1 MKKTIAFIVL
11 FFVAASLFSAY
22 YYWSNSSISTS
33 GQTSTMGVKIEKTS
47 DIINCGIS
55 STFDSSKS
63 DLGLTDVSIKSFDSI
78 TDTSSQEWSYKGKI
92 NELYVWWQIYS
103 TKKYQINMRVSL
115 LKDKG
120 TGNIVIPYS
129 ITIYNLDS
137 NSSYVEEDST
147 TFKDVSSTVVSKT
160 IMETSGSDSIET
172 GHRKLSLTTND
183 VKGIAYSESF
193 EATLTI
199 EVVSV

>member
-63 DLGLTDVSIKSFDSI
+63 DLGLTDVSTKSFDSI
-78 TDTSSQEWSYKGKI
+78 TDTSSQEGSYKGKI
-92 NELYVWWQIYS
+92 DELYVWWQIYS
-103 TKKYQINMRVSL
+103 KTKYQINMRVSP
-115 LKDKG
+115 LKDNG

-129 ITIYNLDS
+129 ITIYNLGS
-137 NSSYVEEDST
+137 NSNYVEEDST

>member
-11 FFVAASLFSAY
+11 SFVAASLFSAY
-22 YYWSNSSISTS
+22 YYWSNSTISTS

-63 DLGLTDVSIKSFDSI
+63 DLGLTDVSTKSFDPI

-92 NELYVWWQIYS
+92 DELYLWWQIYS
-103 TKKYQINMRVSL
+103 KYTYQINMSVSR
-115 LKDKG
+115 LKDKD

-129 ITIYNLDS
+129 ITIFKLGS

-147 TFKDVSSTVVSKT
+147 TFKDVSSTGLSKT
-160 IMETSGSDSIET
+160 IMKTSGSDSIET
-172 GHRKLSLTTND
+172 GHRKLSLITND
-183 VKGIAYSESF
+183 VKGVAYSESF

>member
-11 FFVAASLFSAY
+11 SFVAASLFSAY
-22 YYWSNSSISTS
+22 YYLSNSSISKS
-33 GQTSTMGVKIEKTS
+33 GQTSTMRVIIEETS

-63 DLGLTDVSIKSFDSI
+63 DLGLTDVSIKSFDPI
-78 TDTSSQEWSYKGKI
+78 IDISSQEWSYKGKI
-92 NELYVWWQIYS
+92 GELYVWWQIYS
-103 TKKYQINMRVSL
+103 KTKFQINMRVSP
-115 LKDKG
+115 LKDNG

-160 IMETSGSDSIET
+160 LMVTSGSDSIET

>member
-11 FFVAASLFSAY
+11 SFVATSLFSAY
-22 YYWSNSSISTS
+22 YYWNNSTISTS
-33 GQTSTMGVKIEKTS
+33 GQTSTMGVIIEKTS

-63 DLGLTDVSIKSFDSI
+63 DLGLTDVSTKSFDPI

-92 NELYVWWQIYS
+92 DELYLWWQIYS
-103 TKKYQINMRVSL
+103 KFTYQINMSVSR
-115 LKDKG
+115 LKDKD

-129 ITIYNLDS
+129 ITIFKLGS

-147 TFKDVSSTVVSKT
+147 TFKDVSSTGLSKT
-160 IMETSGSDSIET
+160 IMKTSGSDSIET

>member
-33 GQTSTMGVKIEKTS
+33 GQTSTMGVLIEKTS

-63 DLGLTDVSIKSFDSI
+63 DLGLTDVSTKSFDSI

-92 NELYVWWQIYS
+92 DELYVWWQIYS
-103 TKKYQINMRVSL
+103 KTKYQINMRVSP
-115 LKDKG
+115 LKDNG

-147 TFKDVSSTVVSKT
+147 SFKDVSSTVVSKT
-160 IMETSGSDSIET
+160 LMVTSGSDSIET

>member
-11 FFVAASLFSAY
+11 SFVAASLFSAY
-22 YYWSNSSISTS
+22 YYWSNSTIPTS
-33 GQTSTMGVKIEKTS
+33 GQTSTMRVKIEKTS

-63 DLGLTDVSIKSFDSI
+63 DLGLTDVSTKSFDPI

-92 NELYVWWQIYS
+92 DELYLWWQIYS
-103 TKKYQINMRVSL
+103 KFTYQINMSVSR
-115 LKDKG
+115 LKDKD

-129 ITIYNLDS
+129 ITIFKLGS

-147 TFKDVSSTVVSKT
+147 TFKDVSSTGLSKT
-160 IMETSGSDSIET
+160 IMKTSGSDSIET
-172 GHRKLSLTTND
+172 GHRKLSLITND
-183 VKGIAYSESF
+183 VKGVAYSESF

>member
-11 FFVAASLFSAY
+11 FFVAASLFSDY
-22 YYWSNSSISTS
+22 YYLSNSSISKS
-33 GQTSTMGVKIEKTS
+33 GQTSTMGVLIEKTS

-63 DLGLTDVSIKSFDSI
+63 DLGLTDVSTKSFDSI

-92 NELYVWWQIYS
+92 DELYVWWQIYS
-103 TKKYQINMRVSL
+103 KTKYQINMRVSL

-120 TGNIVIPYS
+120 TDNIVIPYS
-129 ITIYNLDS
+129 ITILKLGS
-137 NSSYVEEDST
+137 NSSYVEDST
-147 TFKDVSSTVVSKT
+147 IFKDDSSTVVSKNIT
-160 IMETSGSDSIET
+160 ATLGSGIET

>member
-33 GQTSTMGVKIEKTS
+33 GQTSTMGVLIEKTS

-63 DLGLTDVSIKSFDSI
+63 DLGLTDVSTKSFDSI

-92 NELYVWWQIYS
+92 DELYVWWQIYS
-103 TKKYQINMRVSL
+103 KTKYQINMRVSP
-115 LKDKG
+115 LKDNG

>member
-22 YYWSNSSISTS
+22 YYLSNSSISKS
-33 GQTSTMGVKIEKTS
+33 GQTSTMGVLIEKTS

-63 DLGLTDVSIKSFDSI
+63 DLGLTDVSTKSFNPIKDI
-78 TDTSSQEWSYKGKI
+78 SSQEWSYKGKI
-92 NELYVWWQIYS
+92 DELYVWWQIYS
-103 TKKYQINMRVSL
+103 KTKFQINMRVSP
-115 LKDKG
+115 LKDNG

-129 ITIYNLDS
+129 ITIYNLGS

>member
-22 YYWSNSSISTS
+22 YYLSNSSISKS
-33 GQTSTMGVKIEKTS
+33 GQTSTMGVLIEKTS
-47 DIINCGIS
+47 DIITCGIS

-63 DLGLTDVSIKSFDSI
+63 DLGLTDVSTKSFDPI
-78 TDTSSQEWSYKGKI
+78 IDISSQEWSYKGKI
-92 NELYVWWQIYS
+92 GELYVWWQIYS
-103 TKKYQINMRVSL
+103 KTKYQINMRVSL

-160 IMETSGSDSIET
+160 LMVTSGSDSIET

>member
-11 FFVAASLFSAY
+11 SFVAASLFSAY
-22 YYWSNSSISTS
+22 YYLSNSSISKS
-33 GQTSTMGVKIEKTS
+33 GQTSTMRVIIEETS

-63 DLGLTDVSIKSFDSI
+63 DLGLTDVSIKSFDPI
-78 TDTSSQEWSYKGKI
+78 IDISSQEWSYKGKI
-92 NELYVWWQIYS
+92 GELYVWWQIYS
-103 TKKYQINMRVSL
+103 KTKYQINMRVSL

-160 IMETSGSDSIET
+160 LMVTSGSDSIET

>member
-1 MKKTIAFIVL
+1 
-11 FFVAASLFSAY
+11 
-22 YYWSNSSISTS
+22 
-33 GQTSTMGVKIEKTS
+33 
-47 DIINCGIS
+47 
-55 STFDSSKS
+55 
-63 DLGLTDVSIKSFDSI
+63 
-78 TDTSSQEWSYKGKI
+78 
-92 NELYVWWQIYS
+92 
-103 TKKYQINMRVSL
+103 MRVSP
-115 LKDKG
+115 LKDNG

>member
-22 YYWSNSSISTS
+22 YYLSNSSISKS
-33 GQTSTMGVKIEKTS
+33 GQTSTMRVIIVETS

-63 DLGLTDVSIKSFDSI
+63 DLGLTDVSTKSFDSI

-92 NELYVWWQIYS
+92 DELYVWWQIYS
-103 TKKYQINMRVSL
+103 KTKYQINMRVSL

-160 IMETSGSDSIET
+160 LMVTSGSDSIET

>member
-22 YYWSNSSISTS
+22 YYLSNSSISKS
-33 GQTSTMGVKIEKTS
+33 GQTSTMRVIIEETS

-63 DLGLTDVSIKSFDSI
+63 DLGLTDVSTKSFDPI

-92 NELYVWWQIYS
+92 DELYLWWQIYS
-103 TKKYQINMRVSL
+103 KLTYQINMSVSP

-129 ITIYNLDS
+129 ITVFKLGS
-137 NSSYVEEDST
+137 NSSYVEEDYST
-147 TFKDVSSTVVSKT
+147 TFKDVSSTVVSKIT
-160 IMETSGSDSIET
+160 DTSGSVGIVT

>member
-22 YYWSNSSISTS
+22 YYWSNSSISKS
-33 GQTSTMGVKIEKTS
+33 GQTSTMGVLIEKTS

-63 DLGLTDVSIKSFDSI
+63 DLGLTDVSTKSFDPI
-78 TDTSSQEWSYKGKI
+78 IDISSQEWSYKGKI
-92 NELYVWWQIYS
+92 GELYVWWQIYS
-103 TKKYQINMRVSL
+103 KTKFQINMRVSP
-115 LKDKG
+115 LKDNG

>member
-1 MKKTIAFIVL
+1 
-11 FFVAASLFSAY
+11 
-22 YYWSNSSISTS
+22 
-33 GQTSTMGVKIEKTS
+33 
-47 DIINCGIS
+47 
-55 STFDSSKS
+55 
-63 DLGLTDVSIKSFDSI
+63 
-78 TDTSSQEWSYKGKI
+78 
-92 NELYVWWQIYS
+92 
-103 TKKYQINMRVSL
+103 MRVSP

-129 ITIYNLDS
+129 ITVFKLGS
-137 NSSYVEEDST
+137 NSSYVEEDYST
-147 TFKDVSSTVVSKT
+147 TFKDVSSTVVSKIT
-160 IMETSGSDSIET
+160 DTSGSVGIVT

>member
-11 FFVAASLFSAY
+11 SFVAASLFSDY
-22 YYWSNSSISTS
+22 YYLSNSRISKS

-63 DLGLTDVSIKSFDSI
+63 DLGLTDVSTKSFNPIKDI
-78 TDTSSQEWSYKGKI
+78 SSQEWSYKGKI
-92 NELYVWWQIYS
+92 DELYVWWQIYS
-103 TKKYQINMRVSL
+103 KTKYQINMRVSP
-115 LKDKG
+115 LKDNG

-129 ITIYNLDS
+129 ITIYNLGS

>member
-11 FFVAASLFSAY
+11 SFVVASLFSAY
-22 YYWSNSSISTS
+22 YYWSNSTISTS

-63 DLGLTDVSIKSFDSI
+63 DLGLTDVSIKSFDPI
-78 TDTSSQEWSYKGKI
+78 IDISSQEWSYKGKI
-92 NELYVWWQIYS
+92 GELYVWWQIYS
-103 TKKYQINMRVSL
+103 KTKYQINMRVSL

-160 IMETSGSDSIET
+160 LMVTSGSDSIET

>member
-11 FFVAASLFSAY
+11 SFVAASLFSAY
-22 YYWSNSSISTS
+22 YYSNSSISTN
-33 GQTSTMGVKIEKTS
+33 GQTSTMRVKIEKTS

-55 STFDSSKS
+55 STFDSTKS
-63 DLGLTDVSIKSFDSI
+63 DLGLTDVSTKSFGPI

-92 NELYVWWQIYS
+92 DELYVWWQIYS
-103 TKKYQINMRVSL
+103 TTKYQINMRVSP

-129 ITIYNLDS
+129 ITVFKLGS
-137 NSSYVEEDST
+137 NSSYVEEDYST
-147 TFKDVSSTVVSKT
+147 TFKDVSSTVVSKIT
-160 IMETSGSDSIET
+160 DTSGSVGIVT

>member
-11 FFVAASLFSAY
+11 SFVAASLFSAY
-22 YYWSNSSISTS
+22 YYWGNSTISTR
-33 GQTSTMGVKIEKTS
+33 GQTSTMRVKIERTS

-63 DLGLTDVSIKSFDSI
+63 DLGLTDVSTKSFVPIIDI
-78 TDTSSQEWSYKGKI
+78 SSQEWSYKGKI
-92 NELYVWWQIYS
+92 DELYLWWQIYS
-103 TKKYQINMRVSL
+103 TKNYQINMRVSP

-129 ITIYNLDS
+129 ITILKLGS
-137 NSSYVEEDST
+137 NSSYVEDST
-147 TFKDVSSTVVSKT
+147 IFKDDSSTVVSKNIT
-160 IMETSGSDSIET
+160 ATLGSGIET

>member
-33 GQTSTMGVKIEKTS
+33 GQTSTMGVKIEKTN

-63 DLGLTDVSIKSFDSI
+63 DLGLTDVSTKSFYPSKDI
-78 TDTSSQEWSYKGKI
+78 SSQEWSYKGKI
-92 NELYVWWQIYS
+92 DELYVWWQIYS
-103 TKKYQINMRVSL
+103 KTKYQINMRVSL

>member
-33 GQTSTMGVKIEKTS
+33 GQTSTMGVLIEKTS

-63 DLGLTDVSIKSFDSI
+63 DLGLTDVSTKSFDSI

-103 TKKYQINMRVSL
+103 KTKYQINMRVSL

>member
-11 FFVAASLFSAY
+11 SFVAASLFSAY
-22 YYWSNSSISTS
+22 YYWGNSTISTS
-33 GQTSTMGVKIEKTS
+33 GTSTMGVKIEKTS

-63 DLGLTDVSIKSFDSI
+63 DLGLTDVSTKSFVPNIDI
-78 TDTSSQEWSYKGKI
+78 SSQEWSYKGKI
-92 NELYVWWQIYS
+92 DELYVWWQIYS
-103 TKKYQINMRVSL
+103 ASTYQINMRVSS

-120 TGNIVIPYS
+120 TGKIVIPYS
-129 ITIYNLDS
+129 ITVFKLGS
-137 NSSYVEEDST
+137 NSSYVEEDYST
-147 TFKDVSSTVVSKT
+147 TFKDVSSTVVSK
-160 IMETSGSDSIET
+160 ISDTSGSVGIVT

>member
-11 FFVAASLFSAY
+11 SFVAASLFSDY
-22 YYWSNSSISTS
+22 YYLSNSSISKS
-33 GQTSTMGVKIEKTS
+33 GQTSTMGVVIEETS

-63 DLGLTDVSIKSFDSI
+63 DLGLTDVSTKSFDPI

-92 NELYVWWQIYS
+92 GELYVWWQIYS
-103 TKKYQINMRVSL
+103 KTKFQINMRVSP
-115 LKDKG
+115 LKDNG

-160 IMETSGSDSIET
+160 IMVTSGSDSIET

>member
-33 GQTSTMGVKIEKTS
+33 GQTSTMGVLIEKTS

-63 DLGLTDVSIKSFDSI
+63 DLGLTDVSTKSFNPIKDI
-78 TDTSSQEWSYKGKI
+78 SSQEWSYKGKI
-92 NELYVWWQIYS
+92 DELYVWWQIYS
-103 TKKYQINMRVSL
+103 KTKYQINMRVSL

-120 TGNIVIPYS
+120 TDNIVIPYS

-160 IMETSGSDSIET
+160 LMVTSGSDSIET

>member
-11 FFVAASLFSAY
+11 SFVAASLFSAY
-22 YYWSNSSISTS
+22 YYSNSSISTN
-33 GQTSTMGVKIEKTS
+33 GQTSTMRVKIEKTS

-55 STFDSSKS
+55 STFDSSRS
-63 DLGLTDVSIKSFDSI
+63 DLGLTDVSTKSFDPI

-92 NELYVWWQIYS
+92 DELYVWWQIYS
-103 TKKYQINMRVSL
+103 TTKYQINMRVSP

-129 ITIYNLDS
+129 ITVFKLGS
-137 NSSYVEEDST
+137 NSSYVEEDYST
-147 TFKDVSSTVVSKT
+147 TFKDVSSTVVSKIT
-160 IMETSGSDSIET
+160 VTLGSGIET
-172 GHRKLSLTTND
+172 GHRKLSLITND
-183 VKGIAYSESF
+183 VKGIAFSESF

>member
-63 DLGLTDVSIKSFDSI
+63 DLGLTDVSTKSFDSI

-92 NELYVWWQIYS
+92 DELYVWWQIYS
-103 TKKYQINMRVSL
+103 KTKFQINMRVSP

-129 ITIYNLDS
+129 ITIYNLGS

>member
-63 DLGLTDVSIKSFDSI
+63 DLGLTDVSTKSFDSI

-92 NELYVWWQIYS
+92 DELYVWWQIYS
-103 TKKYQINMRVSL
+103 KTKYQINMRVSL

-129 ITIYNLDS
+129 ITIYNLGS

-160 IMETSGSDSIET
+160 IMVTSGSDSIET

>member
-22 YYWSNSSISTS
+22 YYLSNSSISKS
-33 GQTSTMGVKIEKTS
+33 GQTSTMGVLIEKTS

-55 STFDSSKS
+55 STIDSSKS
-63 DLGLTDVSIKSFDSI
+63 DLGLTDVSTKSFNPIKDI
-78 TDTSSQEWSYKGKI
+78 SSQEWSYKGKI
-92 NELYVWWQIYS
+92 DELYVWWQIYS
-103 TKKYQINMRVSL
+103 KTKFQINMRVSP
-115 LKDKG
+115 LKDNG

-129 ITIYNLDS
+129 ITIYNLGS

>member
-33 GQTSTMGVKIEKTS
+33 GKTSTMGVKIEKTS

-63 DLGLTDVSIKSFDSI
+63 DLGLTDVSTKSFNPIKDI
-78 TDTSSQEWSYKGKI
+78 SSQEWSYKGKI
-92 NELYVWWQIYS
+92 DELYVWWQIYS
-103 TKKYQINMRVSL
+103 KTKYQINMRVSL

-129 ITIYNLDS
+129 ITIYNLGS

>member
-63 DLGLTDVSIKSFDSI
+63 DLGLTDVSTKSFNPIKDI
-78 TDTSSQEWSYKGKI
+78 SSQEWSYKGKI
-92 NELYVWWQIYS
+92 DELYVWWQIYS
-103 TKKYQINMRVSL
+103 KTKYQINMRVSL

-160 IMETSGSDSIET
+160 IMVTSGSDSIET

>member
-33 GQTSTMGVKIEKTS
+33 GQTSTMGVLIEKTS

-63 DLGLTDVSIKSFDSI
+63 DLGLTDVSTKSFDSI

-92 NELYVWWQIYS
+92 DELYVWWQIYS
-103 TKKYQINMRVSL
+103 KTKYQINMRVSL

-160 IMETSGSDSIET
+160 LMVTSGSDSIET

>member
-11 FFVAASLFSAY
+11 SFVAASLFSAY
-22 YYWSNSSISTS
+22 YYWSNSTISTS

-55 STFDSSKS
+55 STFDSSRS
-63 DLGLTDVSIKSFDSI
+63 DLGLTDVSTKSFDPI

-92 NELYVWWQIYS
+92 DELYLWWQIYS
-103 TKKYQINMRVSL
+103 TTKYQINMRVSP

-129 ITIYNLDS
+129 ITVLKLGS
-137 NSSYVEEDST
+137 NSSYVEDST
-147 TFKDVSSTVVSKT
+147 IFQDDSSTVVSKP
-160 IMETSGSDSIET
+160 IMVTSGSDSIET
-172 GHRKLSLTTND
+172 GHRKLSLITND
-183 VKGIAYSESF
+183 VKGIAFSESF

>member
-22 YYWSNSSISTS
+22 YYWSNSSISKS

-63 DLGLTDVSIKSFDSI
+63 DLGLTDVSTKSFDSI

-103 TKKYQINMRVSL
+103 KTKYQINMRVSL

-160 IMETSGSDSIET
+160 IMVTSGSDSIET

>member
-11 FFVAASLFSAY
+11 FFVAASLFSDY
-22 YYWSNSSISTS
+22 YYLSNSSISKS
-33 GQTSTMGVKIEKTS
+33 GQTSTMGVLIEKTS

-63 DLGLTDVSIKSFDSI
+63 DLGLTDVSTKSFDSI

-92 NELYVWWQIYS
+92 DELYVWWQIYS
-103 TKKYQINMRVSL
+103 KTKYQINMRVSP
-115 LKDKG
+115 LKDNG

-129 ITIYNLDS
+129 ITIYNLGS

>member
-11 FFVAASLFSAY
+11 SFMAASLFSAY
-22 YYWSNSSISTS
+22 YYSNSSISTN
-33 GQTSTMGVKIEKTS
+33 GQTSTMRVKIEKTS

-55 STFDSSKS
+55 STFDSTKS
-63 DLGLTDVSIKSFDSI
+63 DLGLTDVSIKSFDPI
-78 TDTSSQEWSYKGKI
+78 IDISSQEWSYKGKI
-92 NELYVWWQIYS
+92 GELYVWWQIYS
-103 TKKYQINMRVSL
+103 KTKYQINMRVSL

-147 TFKDVSSTVVSKT
+147 TFKDVSSTVVSKIT
-160 IMETSGSDSIET
+160 DTSGSVGIVT

>member
-22 YYWSNSSISTS
+22 YYWSNSSISKS
-33 GQTSTMGVKIEKTS
+33 GQTSTMGVLIEKTS

-63 DLGLTDVSIKSFDSI
+63 DLGLTDVSTKSFDPI
-78 TDTSSQEWSYKGKI
+78 IDISSQEWSYKGKI
-92 NELYVWWQIYS
+92 GELYVWWQIYS
-103 TKKYQINMRVSL
+103 TTKYQINMRVSP

>member
-33 GQTSTMGVKIEKTS
+33 GQTSTMGVLIEKTS

-63 DLGLTDVSIKSFDSI
+63 DLGLTDVSTKSFNPIKDI
-78 TDTSSQEWSYKGKI
+78 SSQEWSYKGKI
-92 NELYVWWQIYS
+92 DELYVWWQIYS
-103 TKKYQINMRVSL
+103 KTKYQINMRVSP
-115 LKDKG
+115 LKDNG

-129 ITIYNLDS
+129 ITIYNLGS

-160 IMETSGSDSIET
+160 LMVTSGSDSIET

>member
-63 DLGLTDVSIKSFDSI
+63 DLGLTDVSTKSFDPI

-92 NELYVWWQIYS
+92 DELYVWWQIYS
-103 TKKYQINMRVSL
+103 KTKFQINMRVSP

-129 ITIYNLDS
+129 ITIYNLGS

-160 IMETSGSDSIET
+160 IMVTSGSDSIET
-172 GHRKLSLTTND
+172 GHRKLSLITND
-183 VKGIAYSESF
+183 VKGVAYSESF

>member
-63 DLGLTDVSIKSFDSI
+63 DLGLTDVSTKSFDSI

-92 NELYVWWQIYS
+92 GELYVWWQIYS
-103 TKKYQINMRVSL
+103 KTKFQINMRVSP

-129 ITIYNLDS
+129 ITIYNLGS